1 MNKKVFF
8 LLLALIVPV
17 LVFIF
22 LKFFG
27 KNEFSVE
34 PLYQS
39 QESKLPAGCAGIKWP
54 YAIADSSFHFLK
66 EGHEVDTLLV
76 LFCESKAIDLE
87 ASEKQLT
94 RLQEAFQF
102 GSGLGLRRI
111 VRLNESLECVL
122 ILQPKID
129 LVLIDSHK
137 RIRGQYSSNDRDE
150 VDRLMTELD
159 IILKRY

>member
-39 QESKLPAGCAGIKWP
+39 LESKLPTGCAGIKLP
-54 YAIADSSFHFLK
+54 YAIADSSYHFLK
-66 EGHEVDTLLV
+66 EGHEIDTLLV
-76 LFCESKAIDLE
+76 LFCESKAINLE

-102 GSGLGLRRI
+102 GSGLGLKRTT
-111 VRLNESLECVL
+111 LNESLECIL
-122 ILQPKID
+122 LLQPKID
-129 LVLIDSHK
+129 MVLVDAHQ
-137 RIRGQYSSNDRDE
+137 RIRGQYSSDDRDE